1 MRRPRDVRRRLPA
14 LVLAA
19 GALIAGCGGEEGPP
33 GPPVRL
39 TVVSPADQ
47 AVVKADSVTLSGR
60 VDPPT
65 AAVSVRGERA
75 EVSRGGRFH
84 ADVALAPGTNVID
97 VLASAGRARPALTAI
112 RVRRAVTVTVPD
124 VTGLAP
130 EAATARLR
138 ARGLRAEVQDAGGL
152 FDRILPG
159 SAAAC
164 ATEPGAGEEVEPGT
178 TVSVLV
184 AKAC

>member
-1 MRRPRDVRRRLPA
+1 MRVRRLP
-14 LVLAA
+14 LVLVA
-19 GALIAGCGGEEGPP
+19 GALLAGCGGDEGPA

-39 TVVSPADQ
+39 TVAAPPDQ
-47 AVVKADSVTLSGR
+47 AVVKADSVRLSGR

-84 ADVALAPGTNVID
+84 ADVVLAPGTNVID
-97 VLASAGRARPALTAI
+97 VLASAGGARPALTAI
-112 RVRRAVTVTVPD
+112 RVRREVTIAVPD

-130 EAATARLR
+130 DKAAARLR
-138 ARGLRAEVQDAGGL
+138 ARGLTPDVRDAGGL

-164 ATEPGAGEEVEPGT
+164 ATQPGAGEEVEPGT
-178 TVSVLV
+178 TVTVLV

>member
-1 MRRPRDVRRRLPA
+1 MVRRAVL
-14 LVLAA
+14 LAA
-19 GALIAGCGGEEGPP
+19 VVLAGCGGDAGPA

-39 TVVSPADQ
+39 TVAAPADQ
-47 AVVKADSVTLSGR
+47 AVVRGDSVRLSGR

-65 AAVSVRGERA
+65 AAVRVRGERA
-75 EVSRGGRFH
+75 KVSRGGRFH

-97 VLASAGRARPALTAI
+97 VLASAGSARPALTAI
-112 RVRRAVTVTVPD
+112 RVRREVTIAVPD

-130 EAATARLR
+130 EEATARLR
-138 ARGLRAEVQDAGGL
+138 ARGLTAEVQDAGGL

-178 TVSVLV
+178 TVTVLV